1 MKNQLIVNILNNI
14 ADILE
19 LQEVEFKPQAY
30 RRAAQ
35 SIESLS
41 EDIEEVYKREELEE
55 IPGVGRHIAEKIA
68 EIIETGKLKYYEKL
82 KKEIKVDVEGL
93 NEIPSLGPKKIKI
106 LYQKLGVK
114 DVKDLERVV
123 KQHKVRELEGFGEKT
138 EETLLQG
145 IELLKKRP
153 SRFLYIHAMPIVEM
167 ITKIMGEHDFVKK
180 INIAGSYRRGKETVG
195 DLDFLAVSSQ
205 PGKVMDVFTSM
216 RDVKEVLAKGES
228 KSSVRLSN
236 GMQVDLRVVQERKF
250 GSALL
255 YFIGSKEHN
264 IELRKLALR
273 KGWTL
278 NEYGLFTLK
287 GKKWIAG
294 KTEEEIYQ
302 KLGLR
307 YLEPELREN
316 KGEIEAARAGKLP
329 SLVTTKDIHG
339 IFHNH
344 TTWSDGHNSPL
355 EMAQK
360 AEELGLK
367 FISFNDHFG
376 PVGTTN
382 PLTEKR
388 LGKYL
393 QEIERV
399 RKKVGIR
406 IFSGVEIDILKDG
419 TLPLS
424 PAKLREL
431 DVVIASVHI
440 AIKMKEKE
448 MTQRVCNALR
458 NYPVNILG
466 HPLDRVLQEREPLAL
481 NLDKVF
487 ETARQQNTFLEI
499 NASPKRMDLPGEL
512 VKAGLGRG
520 CRFALSTDAHDISHL
535 PFYTLGINMAR
546 RGWVENKH
554 LLNCWSFR
562 KIEKALQK

>member
-1 MKNQLIVNILNNI
+1 MKNQLIVKILNNI

-19 LQEVEFKPQAY
+19 LQEVEFKPLAY

-35 SIESLS
+35 SVESLS
-41 EDIEEVYKREELEE
+41 EDIEDIYDRDELEE
-55 IPGVGRHIAEKIA
+55 IPGVGKHIGEKIA

-82 KKEIKVDVEGL
+82 KKEVKVDVEGL
-93 NEIPSLGPKKIKI
+93 NEVPSLGPKKIKI
-106 LYQKLGVK
+106 LYKKLGVK
-114 DVKDLERVV
+114 DVADLEKAL

-138 EETLLQG
+138 EETLLHG

-167 ITKIMGEHDFVKK
+167 VKKNLEKHDFVKR
-180 INIAGSYRRGKETVG
+180 IEVAGSYRRGKETVG
-195 DLDFLAVSSQ
+195 DLDFLVVSAQ
-205 PGKVMDVFTSM
+205 PEKVMEVFTSM
-216 RDVKEVLAKGES
+216 KDVTEIIAKGET

-236 GMQVDLRVVQERKF
+236 GMQVDLRVVQEKEF

-264 IELRKLALR
+264 IELRKLALK
-273 KGWTL
+273 KGLTL
-278 NEYGLFTLK
+278 SEYGLFTVK
-287 GKKWIAG
+287 GKRWVAG
-294 KTEEEIYQ
+294 RTQEEIYQ

-307 YLEPELREN
+307 FMEPELREN
-316 KGEIEAARAGKLP
+316 SGEIEAARQNQLP
-329 SLVTTKDIHG
+329 WLVATKDIKG
-339 IFHNH
+339 VFHNH
-344 TTWSDGHNSPL
+344 TTWSDGNNSLL

-360 AEELGLK
+360 AEQLGLK
-367 FISFNDHFG
+367 FMSFNDHFG
-376 PVGTTN
+376 HIGITN

-393 QEIERV
+393 QEIEKV

-424 PAKLREL
+424 PAKLGEL
-431 DVVIASVHI
+431 DVVVASVHV
-440 AIKMKEKE
+440 AIRMKEKE
-448 MTQRVCNALR
+448 MTKRVCDALQ

-487 ETARQQNTFLEI
+487 EIARQHDTFMEI
-499 NASPKRMDLPGEL
+499 NASPRRMDLPGES
-512 VKAGLGRG
+512 VKAGLRKG
-520 CRFALSTDAHDISHL
+520 CKFALSTDAHDLSHL
-535 PFYTLGINMAR
+535 ALYPLAVNMAR
-546 RGWVENKH
+546 RGWIEQKH
-554 LLNCWSFR
+554 LLNCWPLG